1 MRLLDHREAG
11 VDSQWNR
18 CVAASW
24 GRTVGPAVNTVPR
37 GQKDAP
43 VQGITL
49 GKSQPEKLRDPAKLS
64 GRGQCPFGCPSLYGH
79 RVSEPRGTDG
89 KTEAQG
95 GNGLLQVTS
104 PGGYGAGVKAQAS

>member
-1 MRLLDHREAG
+1 MRPLDHREAG

-49 GKSQPEKLRDPAKLS
+49 GKS
-64 GRGQCPFGCPSLYGH
+64 
-79 RVSEPRGTDG
+79 
-89 KTEAQG
+89 
-95 GNGLLQVTS
+95 
-104 PGGYGAGVKAQAS
+104 